1 MNKNFSRNTPNGL
14 FRGSLFNF
22 SCSSIFRLHFFLV
35 SPALVYNLNPKKMVE
50 QNKNDIGKNRISNM
64 DHKVKAENIT

>member
-1 MNKNFSRNTPNGL
+1 M
-14 FRGSLFNF
+14 
-22 SCSSIFRLHFFLV
+22 V